1 MRMHG
6 LKDLDRII
14 LHHCEQDYVPLH
26 NLLDYVP
33 QGTLYRHRA
42 SLLSL
47 GLLEKRGS
55 TYRTTEQGK
64 RRLEEMIS
72 HFDWNIWNR
81 IYPPIKY
88 LPTAQ
93 HRAVIELATSAVVAR
108 QFDDLEDH
116 HPAFILMGPTLV
128 WKTSEAKF
136 ECELL
141 GVNLSQAIIDLTTES
156 ARSLLVRRDGK
167 GNHTFKRELLDGRLI
182 VFDDLLEAD
191 SSLRSTIHHFVSG
204 RKVIPV
210 DNAILHIGPVSL
222 ITLNPRAKKTLE
234 EQTTFSTAQLRRF
247 VITDFTNV
255 SLPDLSNT
263 GHEALEAA
271 AKHGPLQLPPPSVDA
286 RAYRSRIVALVRE
299 TLIPTVLARVDTEMI
314 TTMVT
319 GMTAFIPD
327 VERAIQQTVY
337 DYGLTAETL
346 GWTIPGWSQ
355 AVMDFSLHTP
365 LSPSKEQ
372 KRQPAEREEDNDQ
385 IIIWRRAMEGYQE
398 SALPQFAISDRNRA
412 RLLAIAIT
420 ENIPIERADHALDVI
435 LDNWEQQERDG
446 HSLDQAYSA
455 LRLSKDL
462 AQRSIAIQD
471 VKLAMRLRQDIQ
483 DGAYSGDDLQAA
495 LELAP
500 VLRAQDLRADDDRLE
515 AVVAIAAR
523 LLNSD
528 RSLVELEDW
537 LQSQPND
544 GSQRNEAP
552 DCPGLEDK

>member
-1 MRMHG
+1 MRTRQ

-14 LHHCEQDYVPLH
+14 LHYCQQDYVPLH
-26 NLLDYVP
+26 NLLQSVP
-33 QGTLYRHRA
+33 QGTLYRHRT

-55 TYRTTEQGK
+55 SYRTTEQGK

-72 HFDWNIWNR
+72 DFDWNIWDR
-81 IYPPIKY
+81 IYLPIKY
-88 LPTAQ
+88 VPTPQ

-108 QFDDLEDH
+108 HFDGLEDH
-116 HPAFILMGPTLV
+116 HPSFILMGPTLV

-141 GVNLSQAIIDLTTES
+141 GVSPSQAIIDLTTES

-167 GNHTFKRELLDGRLI
+167 GNQTFKRELLDGRLI

-204 RKVIPV
+204 RNRIPL
-210 DNAILHIGPVSL
+210 DNAILHISPVSL
-222 ITLNPRAKKTLE
+222 ITLNPRAKTTLE

-247 VITDFTNV
+247 VITNLTNV
-255 SLPDLSNT
+255 FLPDLSNM
-263 GHEALEAA
+263 GHQALEAA
-271 AKHGPLQLPPPSVDA
+271 AKHGPLQLSPPSVDA

-355 AVMDFSLHTP
+355 AVIGFSLHAP
-365 LSPSKEQ
+365 LSRSKEQ
-372 KRQPAEREEDNDQ
+372 TGKPAQSQEGDNK
-385 IIIWRRAMEGYQE
+385 IIIWRSAMDGYQE
-398 SALPQFAISDRNRA
+398 SALPPFAISDRNKA
-412 RLLAIAIT
+412 RLLAIAIK
-420 ENIPIERADHALDVI
+420 ENIPIERADYALDVI
-435 LDNWEQQERDG
+435 LDNWEQQQGDG
-446 HSLDQAYSA
+446 QTLDEAYTA
-455 LRLSKDL
+455 LRLAKNL
-462 AQRSIAIQD
+462 NQQSIAIQD
-471 VKLAMRLRQDIQ
+471 VKLAMRLRKDLQE
-483 DGAYSGDDLQAA
+483 GAYTGDDLQAA
-495 LELAP
+495 IDLAP
-500 VLRAQDLRADDDRLE
+500 LLRAEGFTAQDDRVE
-515 AVVAIAAR
+515 AIVAVAAR
-523 LLNSD
+523 LMNSD
-528 RSLVELEDW
+528 RSLVELDEW
-537 LQSQPND
+537 LH
-544 GSQRNEAP
+544 GSQENQDP
-552 DCPGLEDK
+552 DCLGLEGK